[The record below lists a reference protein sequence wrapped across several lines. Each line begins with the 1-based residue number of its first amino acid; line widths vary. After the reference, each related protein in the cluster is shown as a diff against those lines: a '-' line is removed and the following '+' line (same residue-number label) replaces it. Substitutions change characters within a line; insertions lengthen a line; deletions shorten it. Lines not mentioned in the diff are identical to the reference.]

1 MDASQNFTIR
11 NYHLVL
17 LALATAMLSRILVGM
32 GAPAAFNF
40 LHFIFVA
47 AIFGLLYPKVRSHL
61 LGFLIGMWVLL
72 GVVVVSALING
83 AGAIN
88 VVLDYLLLIEPF
100 LLLLAIVGM
109 RWSHLSTKYFSFWL
123 LLFAVINV
131 ALAFFQHFVLG
142 LNADGVKGLYLDM
155 GAGAHVAGAV
165 ALSAAL
171 YFLIYFPLRSMWLR
185 ATFAISSSS
194 VAILA
199 DAKQVMAVFL
209 LSLLVLMVI
218 KWKYIGAILRN
229 LAILVAAAGIT
240 AWMADTVFPALSVWS
255 TDEVRAGLEQKLS
268 VFSIITSY
276 YDSPLNWFIGLGPGH
291 TVGRLGQLLPS
302 YLEYLQP
309 LGATTFPV
317 TGAAL
322 GAQQTNWISNS
333 VTGSSMWSLLFS
345 WAGVWGDL
353 GLLGIGT
360 YVLLWLLVWRKFCL
374 DDVSRFLLIN
384 ILIFGA
390 VFDWMEEP
398 NYTLFII
405 ALIGLRWQE
414 HLQKRRGRTGRKHP
428 KRVLLEPRMLKQY
441 KPRVLPEPT
450 PARQEAWDT

>member
-1 MDASQNFTIR
+1 MSDSQNFVVR
-11 NYHLVL
+11 NYHFVL

-32 GAPAAFNF
+32 GAPAALNF
-40 LHFIFVA
+40 LHFVFVA
-47 AIFGLLYPKVRSHL
+47 AVFGLLYPKVRSHL
-61 LGFLIGMWVLL
+61 LGFFVGMWVLL
-72 GVVVVSALING
+72 GVIVVSALING

-109 RWSHLSTKYFSFWL
+109 RWSHSSTRCFSFWL

-131 ALAFFQHFVLG
+131 ALAFFQRFVLG
-142 LNADGVKGLYLDM
+142 LNTDDVKGLYLDM

-171 YFLIYFPLRSMWLR
+171 YFLVCFPLRSMWLR
-185 ATFAISSSS
+185 ATFVISSS
-194 VAILA
+194 AIVILT
-199 DAKQVMAVFL
+199 DAKQVMVVFL

-218 KWKYIGAILRN
+218 KWKHIGAILRN
-229 LAILVAAAGIT
+229 LVVLVAVAGIT
-240 AWMADTVFPALSVWS
+240 VWTANTVFPALRVWS

-268 VFSIITSY
+268 VFSIVTSY
-276 YDSPLNWFIGLGPGH
+276 YHSPLSWLVGLGPGH
-291 TVGRLGQLLPS
+291 TVGRLGQLLPD

-309 LGATTFPV
+309 VGATMSPV

-322 GAQQTNWISNS
+322 GAQQTNWASNS
-333 VTGSSMWSLLFS
+333 ETGSSMWSLFFS

-360 YVLLWLLVWRKFCL
+360 YLLLWLLVWRKFCL
-374 DDVSRFLLIN
+374 DDVSRFLLVN

-390 VFDWMEEP
+390 VFGWMEEP
-398 NYTLFII
+398 GYVLFII

-414 HLQKRRGRTGRKHP
+414 HLQKRRGGTGRKHLKGILLKP
-428 KRVLLEPRMLKQY
+428 RVLKQP
-441 KPRVLPEPT
+441 KPRVLPKSSL
-450 PARQEAWDT
+450 ARRQEV